1 MCGGDRTTQQ
11 LFTSGAAGR
20 VIQTVD
26 LSGGSVLLH
35 VWSVDG
41 ARNQKQLSAIIHDL
55 LHLLLLSIHS
65 SPNTLNDAI
74 EE

>member
-20 VIQTVD
+20 VIQTVE

-41 ARNQKQLSAIIHDL
+41 ARNQKQHSEIIHD
-55 LHLLLLSIHS
+55 LLLLSIHS